1 MALTRQLITANA
13 ALAAL
18 TDEQI
23 AALETLSQNDENTV
37 IGARI
42 GEIYRLMD
50 STIEEHLGVKRNG
63 DEKTYKFLER
73 AAKEISG
80 KVKTAEQLQQQV
92 ATLTAEKTRLEDVI
106 KKGEGNAEAA
116 KQLEQATKD
125 LAATKKAFNDLK
137 AQYDTAK
144 ASHEAELFGIKVDGV
159 LNGATAGLKFKPE
172 FPASVT
178 SVILAQAVAKVKGMN
193 PEFIDDGNG
202 GKTLVFK
209 DANGAR
215 LNNPNNALNPYT
227 AGELLAKE
235 LKEMGVLDESNGGGG
250 GGTHNHRTQPTGVID
265 VSGCR
270 TRSEAYSAI
279 DKALLAKGLV
289 VGSDEYQQQMDA
301 AWRDNNVAQL
311 PE

>member
-1 MALTRQLITANA
+1 MSLTRQLITANA

-42 GEIYRLMD
+42 GEIYRQMD

-73 AAKEISG
+73 AAKEVSA

-92 ATLTAEKTRLEDVI
+92 AALTAEKERLEGVI

-144 ASHEAELFGIKVDGV
+144 ASHDAELFGIKVDGV
-159 LNGATAGLKFKPE
+159 LSGATAGLKFKPE

-178 SVILAQAVAKVKGMN
+178 NVLLAQAVAKVKGMN

-227 AGELLAKE
+227 AGELIAKE
-235 LKEMGVLDESNGGGG
+235 LKEMGVLDEGNGGGG
-250 GGTHNHRTQPTGVID
+250 GTKPNPTKPTGVID

-270 TRSEAYSAI
+270 TRSEAYNAI

-289 VGSDEYQQQMDA
+289 VGSDEYQSQMDA
-301 AWRDNNVAQL
+301 AWKDNNVAAL